1 MTVSELMEQL
11 KNAPAGSRV
20 LVTTQFGLDKLNRCY
35 QEFSSNDKVRFTIE
49 EEIDSVD
56 CECEDADE
64 AVLLYF

>member
-20 LVTTQFGLDKLNRCY
+20 CVTTQFGLDKLNRCY
-35 QEFSSNDKVRFTIE
+35 QEFSSNDKVRFTLE
-49 EEIDSVD
+49 AELNDVN
-56 CECEDADE
+56 CECDDADD